1 MSNELLRYVA
11 EQAGGLLIAIILIM
25 RIETKLDSL
34 TGEIARLTDSLTGQL
49 LINTYTKNKTR

>member
-1 MSNELLRYVA
+1 MSNELVRYVA

-34 TGEIARLTDSLTGQL
+34 TGEISRLTDSLTGQV
-49 LINTYTKNKTR
+49 LINAYTKNKTR

>member
-1 MSNELLRYVA
+1 MSNELIRYVA

-34 TGEIARLTDSLTGQL
+34 TGEISRLTDSLTGQV
-49 LINTYTKNKTR
+49 LINAYTKNKTR